1 MFCKMQLVK
10 LQQEY
15 AVVKS
20 LNAEVLAISTDNLE
34 GAGWAVDQQGLE
46 FPVLYNPEADIVKK
60 YGVFNA
66 ADEGR
71 ANPSTFVLDKDGHV
85 RWQYIGKGISDRPAN
100 NLIFEQIKI
109 INDTDQNNQ

>member
-1 MFCKMQLVK
+1 MQLVK

-15 AVVKS
+15 SVVKS

-46 FPVLYNPEADIVKK
+46 FPVLYNPEADVVKK

-71 ANPSTFVLDKDGHV
+71 ANPSTFVLDMNGHV

-100 NLIFEQIKI
+100 NLIFEQIKM